1 MPYRSIDLHA
11 CRYLK
16 EPMLRETINTGA
28 LCQANQS
35 NSDTLTIHILA
46 YEKNSLEERLAIMVV
61 KAEKPINCTVV
72 GDAMVGKSAMV
83 KAFVDNTKPES
94 SYVATTVEHHEGMY
108 FIYLI

>member
-1 MPYRSIDLHA
+1 
-11 CRYLK
+11 
-16 EPMLRETINTGA
+16 MLCAKQIS
-28 LCQANQS
+28 LIQ
-35 NSDTLTIHILA
+35 TLTIHILA
-46 YEKNSLEERLAIMVV
+46 YEKNSLEEKLAIMVV

-108 FIYLI
+108 LIYLI